1 MATKTTKTPVAK
13 KARPK
18 TVADYLA
25 GATRDQRAA
34 LMRLRKTVKAAAPQA
49 VESISYGL
57 VGFKYKR
64 KPVIYYAYWKEH
76 CSVYGMGKAILAAN
90 ADALRGYVVER
101 GTIRFAAGKPLP
113 DRLVTKM
120 VKARIAEIESAR

>member
-1 MATKTTKTPVAK
+1 MPTKTTKKPAAK
-13 KARPK
+13 TAHPK
-18 TVADYLA
+18 TVAEYLA
-25 GATRDQRAA
+25 GARKDQRAA
-34 LMRLRKTVKAAAPQA
+34 LTKLRKTIKAAAPMA
-49 VESISYGL
+49 TEGISYGL

-90 ADALRGYVVER
+90 ADALRGYVLEK
-101 GTIRFAAGKPLP
+101 GTIRFAAHNPLP